1 MKRKGFT
8 LVELI
13 GVIVILGVVAVFTV
27 PALTKTL
34 KESAEKSY
42 NEYVKNI
49 KIAAENY
56 FHSETDG
63 TIDGK
68 YIISVGTLIEKG
80 YLKREVNPKTNEE
93 TPDSA
98 TVIITKNEDKTENY
112 QFVESDVT
120 ENGYVK
126 DGLVLHYDGYNHPE
140 NGIWY
145 DLSGNNNN
153 GILNNFDR
161 SYGIDVDGL
170 KFDGINDF
178 IMVNRNSDFP
188 SGNANYTME
197 ISINYYELKNR
208 NNLINL
214 GIYNSP
220 GNANG
225 IYIAGSKKISHWYW
239 SDDLLTDNL
248 LDENNKYVITAQYDG
263 SNRKIY
269 LNGANV
275 ASDESVPN
283 VILGNI
289 TIGDEIPGQDGFFNG
304 KVFSVRIY
312 NRALTEEEIYNN
324 YTVDKYRFNV

>member
-1 MKRKGFT
+1 MKNKGFT

-13 GVIVILGVVAVFTV
+13 GVIVILGVVAIFAV

-34 KESAEKSY
+34 KDSAEKSY
-42 NEYVKNI
+42 NEYVRDI
-49 KIAAENY
+49 SIAAENY
-56 FHSETDG
+56 FHNETDE
-63 TIDGK
+63 IINGK
-68 YIISVGTLIEKG
+68 YFISVGTLIEKG
-80 YLKREVNPKTNEE
+80 YLKRGINPKTNEE
-93 TPDSA
+93 TSDNA
-98 TVIITKNEDKTENY
+98 TVIITKNTDKTEKY
-112 QFVESDVT
+112 QFVETDVT

-126 DGLVLHYDGYNHPE
+126 DGLVLQYDGYKHPE

-153 GILNNFDR
+153 GTLNNFDS
-161 SYGIDVDGL
+161 SYGIDVNGI
-170 KFDGINDF
+170 KFDGIDDF

-188 SGNANYTME
+188 SGNENYTME
-197 ISINYYELKNR
+197 ISIYYYELKNR

-225 IYIAGSKKISHWYW
+225 IYIGAYKKISHWYW
-239 SDDLLTDNL
+239 SNDLLTDNL
-248 LDENNKYVITAQYDG
+248 LDENKKYVITAQYDG
-263 SNRKIY
+263 SNRNIY
-269 LNGANV
+269 LNGVKV

-312 NRALTEEEIYNN
+312 NRALTDKEIYNN
-324 YTVDKYRFNV
+324 YNVDKYRFDV